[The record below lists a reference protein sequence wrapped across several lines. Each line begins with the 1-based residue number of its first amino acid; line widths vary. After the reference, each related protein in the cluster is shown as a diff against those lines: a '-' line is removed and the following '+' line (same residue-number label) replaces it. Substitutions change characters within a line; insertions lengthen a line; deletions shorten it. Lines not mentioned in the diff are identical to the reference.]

1 MKSSFLRVSLIAVIW
16 ACAGSALAGTPSP
29 HPGGEKTQGKTTAA
43 VSSLSGFSE
52 NQENKTEPSGAIPV
66 VELFSSRAC
75 MFCPAAERILGDLVR
90 DGKALGVTCMVDYFQ
105 SDKDDP
111 VSASCI
117 RRQESYAGA
126 LKSGPVYTP
135 QIVINGSR
143 DVVGY
148 RRDDIANVLASDSAG
163 TMDAARIMVRV
174 QADAKGEAVLVL
186 GLPSV
191 ASSQT
196 DGKGNPS
203 QSLILEAIVYQES
216 AQEPGSKARPL
227 TNLVVGIE
235 SLGGWNGMLSERAM
249 PLPRSYKKT
258 GAVPETK
265 GQGILVLAIDS
276 VTRAIVAAG
285 KFSDTP

>member
-1 MKSSFLRVSLIAVIW
+1 MD
-16 ACAGSALAGTPSP
+16 SAASAS
-29 HPGGEKTQGKTTAA
+29 AA
-43 VSSLSGFSE
+43 LSG
-52 NQENKTEPSGAIPV
+52 NQENKAEPQTESPGALPV

-75 MFCPAAERILGDLVR
+75 MFCPAAERILGDLVK
-90 DGKALGVTCMVDYFQ
+90 DGKVLGVTCMVDYFQ

-117 RRQESYAGA
+117 RRQEAYAGV

-148 RRDDIANVLASDSAG
+148 RRDDIAHILASDSAG
-163 TMDAARIMVRV
+163 AADPAPIMVRV
-174 QADAKGEAVLVL
+174 QADAKGEAVLAL
-186 GLPSV
+186 GLP
-191 ASSQT
+191 AIAPHQAE
-196 DGKGNPS
+196 GKGNTPK
-203 QSLILEAIVYQES
+203 SLILEAIVYQES
-216 AQEPGSKARPL
+216 ALEPGSKTRPL

-235 SLGGWNGMLSERAM
+235 SLGGWDGTLSERST

-258 GAVPETK
+258 DAVPETK
-265 GQGILVLAIDS
+265 GQKILVLALDS

-285 KFSDTP
+285 RLADVP